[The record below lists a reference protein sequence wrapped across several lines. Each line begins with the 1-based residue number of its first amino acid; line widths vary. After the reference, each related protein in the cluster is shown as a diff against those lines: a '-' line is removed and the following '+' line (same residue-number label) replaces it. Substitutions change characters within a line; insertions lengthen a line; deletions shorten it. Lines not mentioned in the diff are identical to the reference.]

1 MFILKNYFASK
12 LSATVRVAFRS
23 VYNYPD
29 KEVGLLY
36 KTKIYGLLAKLRY
49 TESICLWQM
58 LIKRQTTGIKQCQ
71 FQAVRELQ
79 QWDMTARIT

>member
-49 TESICLWQM
+49 TESICL
-58 LIKRQTTGIKQCQ
+58 
-71 FQAVRELQ
+71 
-79 QWDMTARIT
+79 